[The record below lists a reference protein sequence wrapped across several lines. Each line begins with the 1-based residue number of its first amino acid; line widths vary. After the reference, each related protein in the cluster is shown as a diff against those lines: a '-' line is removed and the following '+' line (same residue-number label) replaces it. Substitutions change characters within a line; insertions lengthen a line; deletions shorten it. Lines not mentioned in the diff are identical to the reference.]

1 MTKLVQLFDSPNDLL
16 RINYSHKNLM
26 GEFRKVYLNWATYDG
41 GNEGGIRGE
50 DINFF
55 LSDKLSEEVT
65 KIRDIYMT
73 NSVNFSPDHKTLS
86 RETKNSLP
94 NEANRK
100 FCSLSTC
107 RNLSRMR
114 LECVSRFSC
123 FCRIRTFLPF
133 NHIMW
138 REEKRFLSN
147 AKRKKP
153 FIRKFRKRENPIS
166 YIALPFVLPRTSAK

>member
-65 KIRDIYMT
+65 KIRDT
-73 NSVNFSPDHKTLS
+73 
-86 RETKNSLP
+86 
-94 NEANRK
+94 
-100 FCSLSTC
+100 
-107 RNLSRMR
+107 
-114 LECVSRFSC
+114 
-123 FCRIRTFLPF
+123 
-133 NHIMW
+133 
-138 REEKRFLSN
+138 
-147 AKRKKP
+147 
-153 FIRKFRKRENPIS
+153 
-166 YIALPFVLPRTSAK
+166 